1 MTTSE
6 IYSLQT
12 TLVEALDVFRAEI
25 AAQKFSE
32 PSLNIS
38 KPHPMDDISYL
49 PTPAMFE
56 ARRAAL
62 ACLVSYMVIAEK

>member
-1 MTTSE
+1 MTASE
-6 IYSLQT
+6 IDNLQT
-12 TLVEALDVFRAEI
+12 TLIEALDVFRAEI
-25 AAQKFSE
+25 VAQKFSE
-32 PSLNIS
+32 PSLNTS

-62 ACLVSYMVIAEK
+62 ACLVRRMVIAEK